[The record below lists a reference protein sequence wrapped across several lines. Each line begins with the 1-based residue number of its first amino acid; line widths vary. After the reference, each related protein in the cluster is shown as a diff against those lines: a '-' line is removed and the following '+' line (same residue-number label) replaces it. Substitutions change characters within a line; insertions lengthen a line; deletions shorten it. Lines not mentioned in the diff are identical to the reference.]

1 MINHQMGTLTKREK
15 QILEDFGNDPN
26 YRIETNSRGQIVAT
40 PLTIGKSS
48 MQRFIDGEQFTLTW
62 EASAFENIVFRF
74 DEKRCVVVND
84 SGADK
89 LGVLAVLGTG
99 FLYKTGNRPTT
110 IMSFNDVNFVSH
122 EGCK

>member
-1 MINHQMGTLTKREK
+1 MGTLTKKEK

-40 PLTIGKSS
+40 QLIAGKSS
-48 MQRFIDGEQFTLTW
+48 MQRFVDGESFTLSSD
-62 EASAFENIVFRF
+62 ASCFENIIFRF
-74 DEKRCVVVND
+74 AEKDCVVLND

-89 LGVLAVLGTG
+89 LGVLAVFGTG

-110 IMSFNDVNFVSH
+110 IMSFNDVNFVSD
-122 EGCK
+122 ENGK